1 MNKREARIRIPSNGV
16 IRTTL
21 HFQFY
26 FELKETFE
34 KTKLPQLLATNCGII
49 KKYLHPNRTFITY
62 IKNKFQ
68 NDEEIFSKNFMIY
81 MLFLELL

>member
-1 MNKREARIRIPSNGV
+1 MAKMQHLQIEISLKLFAVNRQKIIRKLPSIRV

-34 KTKLPQLLATNCGII
+34 QNKLP
-49 KKYLHPNRTFITY
+49 
-62 IKNKFQ
+62 
-68 NDEEIFSKNFMIY
+68 
-81 MLFLELL
+81 

>member
-1 MNKREARIRIPSNGV
+1 MLFFYKKKNGKKISANLYVKTYGKIRENWVPSNGV

-34 KTKLPQLLATNCGII
+34 KIKLPQLLATNCGII
-49 KKYLHPNRTFITY
+49 KKIFAPESDLHYLN
-62 IKNKFQ
+62 
-68 NDEEIFSKNFMIY
+68 
-81 MLFLELL
+81 

>member
-1 MNKREARIRIPSNGV
+1 MTKINKVPSNGV

-34 KTKLPQLLATNCGII
+34 KIKLPQLLATNCGII
-49 KKYLHPNRTFITY
+49 KKYLHPNRTFI
-62 IKNKFQ
+62 
-68 NDEEIFSKNFMIY
+68 S
-81 MLFLELL
+81 

>member
-1 MNKREARIRIPSNGV
+1 MSSLQYISKVLVIGHVDIFHIPSNGV

-26 FELKETFE
+26 FEINETFE

-49 KKYLHPNRTFITY
+49 KKYLHLNRTFI
-62 IKNKFQ
+62 N
-68 NDEEIFSKNFMIY
+68 
-81 MLFLELL
+81 